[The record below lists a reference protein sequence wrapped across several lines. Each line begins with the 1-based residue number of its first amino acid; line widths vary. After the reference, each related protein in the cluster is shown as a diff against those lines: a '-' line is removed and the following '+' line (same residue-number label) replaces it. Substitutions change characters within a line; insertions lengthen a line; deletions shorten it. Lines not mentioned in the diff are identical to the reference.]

1 MNEKNEEKA
10 LILGRKKI
18 GRLLINYAL
27 PAVVAQIASSLYN
40 AIDRIFIGQGVD
52 AMAISGLAL
61 TFPFMNL
68 AAAFGA
74 LVGVGAATMVSIKL
88 GEKDYDTARLVLGNV
103 IILNIIFGVGFTLVC
118 LPFLEP
124 ILYALG
130 GSPQT
135 VPYAKDYMFVI
146 LIGNV
151 FTHLYLG
158 LNSVLRSSGYPEK
171 AMWVT
176 IVSVIMN
183 AILAALFIFVFD
195 WGISG
200 AAWATVLTQAMTTF
214 VLIFMLLKR
223 KIVAQ
228 ACAIGASPFATN
240 LVGCLVVIIF
250 NISLKKYGG
259 DLAIGAYGIVNS
271 VAFMFLMVVLG
282 VTQGMQ
288 PIVGYNYGAKRM
300 DRVLKCLKLSLVL
313 GGLVTTV
320 GFMASEFIPGLL
332 ASAFTTDRKLIDFSV
347 IGFRILMAMSPIIG
361 LQVVAASF
369 FQSVGFAKKAI
380 FLSLTRQLIF
390 LISGLLIFPLFM
402 GLNGVCFACPML
414 INYVG
419 ESGILYA
426 LLYIVEL
433 PLVGQVLAYLN
444 TFEALVN
451 PIVGIT

>member
-10 LILGRKKI
+10 LILGREKI

-40 AIDRIFIGQGVD
+40 VIDLIFIGQGVD

-88 GEKDYDTARLVLGNV
+88 GEKDYDTAKLVLGNV

-390 LISGLLIFPLFM
+390 LISGLLIFPSVHGIERCLF
-402 GLNGVCFACPML
+402 C
-414 INYVG
+414 
-419 ESGILYA
+419 
-426 LLYIVEL
+426 L
-433 PLVGQVLAYLN
+433 PNADK
-444 TFEALVN
+444 
-451 PIVGIT
+451 

>member
-40 AIDRIFIGQGVD
+40 VIDRIFIGQGVD

-74 LVGVGAATMVSIKL
+74 LVGVSAATMVSIKL

-135 VPYAKDYMFVI
+135 VPYTKDYMFVI

-151 FTHLYLG
+151 FHPSVPRIELRFAFFRLSGKSNVGYHRLCHHERHSCRTLHLCFRLGNFRSGMGDGVDAGNDNVRFDFYAFEAKDCCTGLCHRCFSFCDQPCGLFGCHHLQYQFEEIRRRFGDRCIRHSQFGGLYVPYGCAWCNAGNATH
-158 LNSVLRSSGYPEK
+158 SR
-171 AMWVT
+171 
-176 IVSVIMN
+176 
-183 AILAALFIFVFD
+183 
-195 WGISG
+195 
-200 AAWATVLTQAMTTF
+200 
-214 VLIFMLLKR
+214 
-223 KIVAQ
+223 
-228 ACAIGASPFATN
+228 
-240 LVGCLVVIIF
+240 
-250 NISLKKYGG
+250 
-259 DLAIGAYGIVNS
+259 
-271 VAFMFLMVVLG
+271 
-282 VTQGMQ
+282 
-288 PIVGYNYGAKRM
+288 YNYGAKRM

-332 ASAFTTDRKLIDFSV
+332 ASAFTTDRKLIDLSV

-414 INYVG
+414 INDVG

-444 TFEALVN
+444 TFEALV
-451 PIVGIT
+451 